1 MKKKKPFTGR
11 VWELCKDGVYMLAGA
26 VLYAI
31 SVNCFTA
38 PNNIAPGGVTGLAT
52 ALHELTNL
60 PIGLTALAINVPLL
74 ILSIIFVGGV
84 FTVKTVIA
92 TVLMNVAIDLLA
104 FVPAYQGDMLLCCLF
119 GGVLAGAAT
128 GLFFLRGGTGGGTDI
143 VARLVRLRWKNL
155 STGRLIMLAD
165 LGVIL
170 FASFVYRS
178 LESALYAL
186 VVIFVMSVVIDR
198 IITGGEGGKCFLVI
212 TKKKEQV
219 VEEIFRQL
227 DRGVTLLDGRGYY
240 TGDQKDVILCS
251 VRRSEATTLQNII
264 RRNDPEAFAVAL
276 PASDILGQGF
286 RSWSDDS

>member
-1 MKKKKPFTGR
+1 M
-11 VWELCKDGVYMLAGA
+11 
-26 VLYAI
+26 YAF

-52 ALHELTNL
+52 AINELTDL
-60 PIGLTALAINVPLL
+60 PIGLMALAINVPLL
-74 ILSIIFVGGV
+74 ILSVIFVGGA
-84 FTVKTVIA
+84 FTVKTIL
-92 TVLMNVAIDLLA
+92 TTILMNVAIDSLSFL
-104 FVPAYQGDMLLCCLF
+104 PAYHGDYLLCCLF

-165 LGVIL
+165 LAVIL
-170 FASFVYRS
+170 FASFVYRT

-186 VVIFVMSVVIDR
+186 VVIFVMSVVTDR

-212 TKKKEQV
+212 TEKKDEVAKE
-219 VEEIFRQL
+219 ISDRL
-227 DRGVTLLDGRGYY
+227 DRGVTLLDGQGYY
-240 TGDQKDVILCS
+240 TGQNKKVILCT
-251 VRRSEATTLQNII
+251 VRRSEAASVQNII
-264 RRNDPEAFAVAL
+264 RRSDPEAFAIAL

-286 RSWSDDS
+286 RSWSDNA